1 MSLRGYEPPQLIW
14 RAGRAGTTFGDPAAA
29 AKGDTSEATQFKKS
43 AGDFSNNDSGGAPP
57 DIGSTVRGP
66 PARHAPGRSA
76 ALSLTDRVLVPPVT
90 LTSD

>member
-1 MSLRGYEPPQLIW
+1 MSLRGYEPQQLIC

-57 DIGSTVRGP
+57 DVGSTVRGLP
-66 PARHAPGRSA
+66 DAARRSA
-76 ALSLTDRVLVPPVT
+76 GQQRQSPGSQGSNLT
-90 LTSD
+90 LTP